1 MMSIVEEYLEQI
13 PLWAAKKNSLTD
25 IRAYMKELGNPD
37 DGMKIIHVAGTNG
50 KGSVCAFLT
59 SVLSEAGYTVGT
71 FVSPHLE
78 ETRERFL
85 FNGELVGVKEYE
97 SAFHKVKKL
106 SETMGQRGFAP
117 PTYFEFL
124 FYMSMVINASLR
136 PDFVILE
143 TGLGGRLDVT
153 NVIHHPVAVIITSVS
168 MDHMEYLGNTIEEI
182 AWEKAGIMKPG
193 APVIYDDNY
202 PEVSAVILRRAKELG
217 CRVYPVSRK
226 DYSVMERGEEFTR
239 MSVRNSDGGQLVLD
253 VPSIADY
260 QLMNVVVAI
269 QAVGILRK
277 CVPCYLA
284 SGDIMVGIRR
294 SYWPGRMEQVL
305 PGIYLDGAHN
315 AGGIDALVQTI
326 FMLEQE
332 TGKKVHLLFAAV
344 SDKEYGRM
352 IDRLS
357 EKVELASVSIA
368 KLKTERGMDP
378 EVLAEEFRKLTDC
391 PVETFATAED
401 AFTHVLTVK
410 NDDYV
415 FCVGSLYLIGEIKQI
430 LSHSA
435 AHLLGSEK
443 R

>member
-1 MMSIVEEYLEQI
+1 MMNVVEEYLDQI
-13 PLWAAKKNSLTD
+13 PMWATKKNSLSD
-25 IRAYMKELGNPD
+25 IRAYLEKLENPD

-85 FNGELVGVKEYE
+85 FNGEMVSLKEYE
-97 SAFHKVKKL
+97 RAFQKVKKL
-106 SETMGQRGFAP
+106 ADLMVENGYEP

-124 FYMSMVINASLR
+124 FYMSMVINASLK

-143 TGLGGRLDVT
+143 TGLGGRLDAT
-153 NVIHHPVAVIITSVS
+153 NVIRHPAAVVITSVS

-182 AWEKAGIMKPG
+182 AWEKAGILKQG

-202 PEVSAVILRRAKELG
+202 PEVSAVIKRRAQELG

-226 DYSVMERGEEFTR
+226 DYSVMERGEEYTR
-239 MSVRNSDGGQLVLD
+239 ISVRNSDGGQLVLD

-269 QAVGILRK
+269 QTVGILRK
-277 CVPCYLA
+277 YIRCHIA

-315 AGGIDALVQTI
+315 AGGIEALSHTVL
-326 FMLEQE
+326 MLEQE

-344 SDKEYGRM
+344 SDKEYGLM
-352 IDRLS
+352 IRKLS
-357 EKVELASVSIA
+357 EEVKPVSVAIA
-368 KLKTERGMDP
+368 KLKSGRGMDP
-378 EVLAEEFRKLTDC
+378 EVLAEEFRKTAVC
-391 PVETFATAED
+391 PVETYSSAEEAFA
-401 AFTHVLTVK
+401 HVLSVK
-410 NDDYV
+410 KEEDFV
-415 FCVGSLYLIGEIKQI
+415 FCVGSLYLIGEIKR
-430 LSHSA
+430 
-435 AHLLGSEK
+435 LLGRKEHD
-443 R
+443 

>member
-13 PLWAAKKNSLTD
+13 PMWAVRKNSLAD
-25 IRAYMKELGNPD
+25 IRAYMEELGNPD
-37 DGMKIIHVAGTNG
+37 DSMKIIHVAGTNG

-85 FNGELVGVKEYE
+85 FNGEMVGIKEYE
-97 SAFHKVKKL
+97 NAFGKVKKL
-106 SETMGQRGFAP
+106 SETMQQKGFAP

-143 TGLGGRLDVT
+143 TGLGGRLDAT
-153 NVIHHPVAVIITSVS
+153 NVIRHPAAVIITSVS

-182 AWEKAGIMKPG
+182 AWEKAGIMKQG

-202 PEVSAVILRRAKELG
+202 PEVSAVIRRRAGELG

-226 DYSVMERGEEFTR
+226 DYSVMERGEEYTR
-239 MSVRNSDGGQLVLD
+239 MSVKNADGGQLVLE
-253 VPSIADY
+253 VPTIADY

-269 QAVGILRK
+269 QAIGILRK
-277 CVPCYLA
+277 CMSCYIA

-315 AGGIDALVQTI
+315 AGGIDALARTI
-326 FMLEQE
+326 IMLERE

-352 IDRLS
+352 IGRLGK
-357 EKVELASVSIA
+357 EVELASVSIA

-378 EVLAEEFRKLTDC
+378 EILEQEFKKLTGC
-391 PVETFATAED
+391 PVETFSSAEE
-401 AFTHVLTVK
+401 AFAHVLAVK
-410 NDDYV
+410 KDDFA
-415 FCVGSLYLIGEIKQI
+415 FCVGSLYLIGEIKQ
-430 LSHSA
+430 
-435 AHLLGSEK
+435 LLARRKEHD
-443 R
+443 